1 MRTVLVPI
9 PARDF
14 DPTEVAVSWR
24 VLTRLGHGVRF
35 ATPHGEVGEPDEI
48 MVSGRGLDPWGFLPL
63 LRDLPAVGLV
73 LRANRDAR
81 QAMAALRR
89 EPAYMAPVS
98 WEDALADPADALL
111 LPGGHRAR
119 GMREYLESEL
129 LQRLVVSYFS
139 SGRPVGAI
147 CHGVLLAAR
156 STDPLTGRSVLHGRR
171 TTGLTWQLERT
182 AWRLTR
188 VSRFWDPHYY
198 RTYREGPGEPAGYA
212 SVEKEVERA
221 LADVSDF
228 LDVPVDDPLHRLK
241 TSGRARDT
249 FEDPRPAFVVRDG
262 NYVSARWPGDT
273 HTFARTLAEV
283 IEDVPAAAITG
294 EHDEEVDDAASS
306 G

>member
-1 MRTVLVPI
+1 VKTVLLPI

-24 VLTRLGHGVRF
+24 VLTRLGYGVRF
-35 ATPHGEVGEPDEI
+35 ATPRGEVGEPDEI
-48 MVSGRGLDPWGFLPL
+48 MVSGRGLDPWGFLPV
-63 LRDLPAVGLV
+63 LRDLPLVGLV

-89 EPAYMAPVS
+89 DPGYMAPVS
-98 WEDALADPADALL
+98 WEEALAQPSDALL

-119 GMREYLESEL
+119 GMREYLESEV
-129 LQRLVVSYFS
+129 LQRLVASYFS

-156 STDPLTGRSVLHGRR
+156 SSDPLTGRSVLHGRR

-188 VSRFWDPHYY
+188 VSRFWDRHYY
-198 RTYREGPGEPAGYA
+198 RTYLEGAGQPLGYA
-212 SVEKEVERA
+212 SVEREVERA

-228 LDVPVDDPLHRLK
+228 LDVPVDDPLHKLK

-249 FEDPRPAFVVRDG
+249 FEDARPAFVVRDG
-262 NYVSARWPGDT
+262 NYVSARWPGDA
-273 HTFARTLAEV
+273 HTFARALAEV
-283 IEDVPAAAITG
+283 MAEAPAATVAG
-294 EHDEEVDDAASS
+294 RLDEEVDDAAS
-306 G
+306 